1 MNFAPFWARGECE
14 GQISWRWSF
23 HSLAEAQTLADQ
35 AAQKIADRIRH
46 GDIPQRQHGYYPNRP
61 FREPVLREIRNG
73 AGEVAAV
80 ITRNSY
86 GCLVLNTARVMFVDV
101 DLPEPKRPG
110 LFQRLF
116 GKPAPAPPGNPLDNA
131 VAKAEQWVRHH
142 DGWGWRIYRTRAG
155 LRLLA
160 THALF
165 DPETAASDDVFD
177 ALGADPLYRQLC
189 TAQKCYR
196 ARLTPKPWRCYADTP
211 PCRWPWP
218 SEKDEARFK
227 QWEAE
232 YESAAGDYATC
243 ELIRKVGNSDVHADV
258 QLILG
263 LHDETTRAE
272 SKLELA

>member
-23 HSLAEAQTLADQ
+23 RSLAEAQILAVQ
-35 AAQKIADRIRH
+35 AAQQMAERFRH
-46 GDIPQRQHGYYPNRP
+46 GDIPQRQRGYYPNRP
-61 FREPVLREIRNG
+61 FREPVLREIRNA

-80 ITRNSY
+80 VTRNSY

-116 GKPAPAPPGNPLDNA
+116 GKPDPTPPGDPLDNVIA
-131 VAKAEQWVRHH
+131 GAELWARSHN
-142 DGWGWRIYRTRAG
+142 DWGWRIYRTRAG

-160 THALF
+160 THTLF
-165 DPETAASDDVFD
+165 EPETAVSGGVFD

-189 TAQKCYR
+189 KAQKCFR
-196 ARLTPKPWRCYADTP
+196 ARLTPKPWRCDVEKP
-211 PCRWPWP
+211 PGRWPWP
-218 SEKDEARFK
+218 SEQDEARFNK
-227 QWEAE
+227 WEAA
-232 YESAAGDYATC
+232 YQSAAADYATC
-243 ELIRKVGNSDVHADV
+243 ALIRKAGNSEAHPDV